1 MRQYPIWVD
10 MVNSSYN
17 SSKSYGVSDYNIQ
30 HVKVGTSSRNSFD
43 FAKIELGVVDTDK
56 DGGYNEPTL
65 TKTFSLLVDNELIKK
80 AVYNLKTK
88 KMELE
93 DVKTSNFVQS
103 EKALKVKY
111 FKKWKDEDEAQEDL
125 TRKKALGARDIYNNN
140 FRSKQENDKLYNNF
154 LTKLAVNV

>member
-10 MVNSSYN
+10 MVNNSYN

-43 FAKIELGVVDTDK
+43 FAKIEMGVVDTDK

-88 KMELE
+88 EMTAINLI
-93 DVKTSNFVQS
+93 
-103 EKALKVKY
+103 
-111 FKKWKDEDEAQEDL
+111 DEDELKAKYFQKWKNEDDLKAQQ
-125 TRKKALGARDIYNNN
+125 
-140 FRSKQENDKLYNNF
+140 FRNERYAHR
-154 LTKLAVNV
+154 LAVNGQ